1 MNLGPLRYQFSCSL
15 WRMAASRT
23 SAAEMLDEFLLVVH
37 VGRDHVHR
45 GEQNQLL
52 GHFAAM
58 GKHTNLETARGELAD
73 ELGTDETGAAEDA
86 DALNLHIDVRLG
98 I

>member
-1 MNLGPLRYQFSCSL
+1 
-15 WRMAASRT
+15 
-23 SAAEMLDEFLLVVH
+23 
-37 VGRDHVHR
+37 
-45 GEQNQLL
+45 
-52 GHFAAM
+52 M
-58 GKHTNLETARGELAD
+58 GKHTDLETARGELAD